1 VTLITLYGLRKPR
14 VNVISITNLSF
25 VANWSM
31 PGDGNSEG
39 GGDGFRIIIDY

>member
-1 VTLITLYGLRKPR
+1 
-14 VNVISITNLSF
+14 VIAITNLLF